1 MINKLNQDENMII
14 ALVYICIGNVDRQ
27 DWVSDKPWCVSNPN
41 ISQNYGPDLY
51 LQGCHG
57 AHGTL

>member
-1 MINKLNQDENMII
+1 MIV
-14 ALVYICIGNVDRQ
+14 ALVYICIGSVDRQ

-51 LQGCHG
+51 LQGCHR